1 MDVENMGSPW
11 PMPPP
16 RSQYIFCIMSV
27 WMIVPLA
34 YAALPSALLFSSDLP
49 VWSPTKYLWAC
60 SVLFSFLHWG
70 RYVAGGALQKLDVSF
85 AALSGLSLL
94 VETCIYVRQVRLG
107 LILGTLLL
115 SIFLGVVES
124 ARPSWDGHNG
134 FLVHCALRFCGCAM
148 VAMLYGQPAEGTSTL
163 APLWSLIIFGLTFV
177 AHHIAENFLFF
188 RGRRRRP
195 PERER
200 WFYLAGIVRGIFVAA
215 LATTLNRLSWE
226 YF

>member
-1 MDVENMGSPW
+1 MADAPS
-11 PMPPP
+11 

-34 YAALPSALLFSSDLP
+34 YAALPSALLFSSDLQ
-49 VWSPTKYLWAC
+49 VWSPTKYTLGC

-124 ARPSWDGHNG
+124 ARPELGWTQRVPCPLCSALLRMRHGDD
-134 FLVHCALRFCGCAM
+134 ALRAACRRHF
-148 VAMLYGQPAEGTSTL
+148 ETL

-188 RGRRRRP
+188 RRRRRRRP
-195 PERER
+195 ETETERKWKGKGGSTSRELCEA
-200 WFYLAGIVRGIFVAA
+200 FS
-215 LATTLNRLSWE
+215 SWHSRRR
-226 YF
+226 